1 MTLVD
6 SASSSDD
13 EVSDSKH
20 QPWTSPLPPPL
31 FSPNAQVPVLSLT
44 NQQPENFEMPSVLL
58 ISPTVSHASGN
69 DHASVVVAVVA
80 EKSTFLI
87 PRASLMQELVPCSL
101 SSRRKILHVISGPIR
116 NGSGSYPSS
125 CHSVGCVMQLLRIPA
140 SSKNVPRNQVNSSFA
155 ERENDY
161 GKDAFFSLNELTPLA
176 CNHLQLYPYHL
187 PACQLATFLF
197 LSSVLI
203 DYITNFKGTVKK
215 ARAKGVKGERRVIEH
230 FNKVAS
236 VSEAKWVGG
245 DGQDPTNN
253 NGTYIG

>member
-80 EKSTFLI
+80 ESE
-87 PRASLMQELVPCSL
+87 SLMRLE
-101 SSRRKILHVISGPIR
+101 GDD
-116 NGSGSYPSS
+116 G
-125 CHSVGCVMQLLRIPA
+125 VG
-140 SSKNVPRNQVNSSFA
+140 F
-155 ERENDY
+155 
-161 GKDAFFSLNELTPLA
+161 
-176 CNHLQLYPYHL
+176 
-187 PACQLATFLF
+187 
-197 LSSVLI
+197 
-203 DYITNFKGTVKK
+203 
-215 ARAKGVKGERRVIEH
+215 
-230 FNKVAS
+230 
-236 VSEAKWVGG
+236 
-245 DGQDPTNN
+245 
-253 NGTYIG
+253 